1 MSFITTPATPHDGNS
16 ATKGTVLRF
25 GAFSYAISNVVLSNT
40 NPAAAADAQIDIA
53 HLGQTTGEQAARL
66 NRPLVIPAE
75 DGGSGRQITFD
86 YVASRHTATGID
98 PTAMIL
104 LDGSTATVVITIGGT
119 ALIGATGAVP
129 ATNYFA
135 TVASSTLTLAT
146 NDAIRGQAVLS
157 LVRTSSI
164 SG

>member
-1 MSFITTPATPHDGNS
+1 MSTYATPHDGDNAS
-16 ATKGTVLRF
+16 RGTVLRF
-25 GAFSYAISNVVLSNT
+25 GANVYTVTNVVLANT

-53 HLGQTTGEQAARL
+53 HLGQTTGEQAGRL

-86 YVASRHTATGID
+86 YLATRNTTSGINA
-98 PTAMIL
+98 TNMIL
-104 LDGSTATVVITIGGT
+104 LDGATATVLITIGGT
-119 ALIGATGAVP
+119 ALIGSTAATP

-146 NDAIRGQAVLS
+146 NDVVRGQAVLS
-157 LVRTSSI
+157 LVRTSAMATY
-164 SG
+164 